1 MFVIFCGKNIYHFL
15 IMRTHNKVAYVH
27 VVMVLQN
34 NNSNGLL
41 FCKVILQSQS
51 YAALSVYNKVY
62 GND

>member
-1 MFVIFCGKNIYHFL
+1 
-15 IMRTHNKVAYVH
+15 MRTHNKVAYVH